1 MDNENGGVVETVV
14 KRRGLQV
21 IRAEV
26 GKQSRLVGKT
36 LAEIPNFRSTY
47 KAAIVSPSVGK
58 FQVGMV
64 VVLQA
69 AQDSPLLQC
78 PPANFY
84 DIKKSSSSNSL
95 SKMVRRFTN
104 STDNLLSLDTTT
116 TTTTP
121 SQKNEQK
128 PKTIIINDL
137 EQQLD
142 PAVLQKD
149 ATGTDSDSFFIGDMA
164 NDEEDVDSKQKQ
176 NAPSK
181 VVVEEKEEEI
191 ISQETTDIWKD
202 FKVLFPDEDTGG
214 IGREFL
220 TAMVITSNSNL
231 ASKSA
236 IQSGL
241 DKLPGVVLVSIDRTI
256 IQEDENQSN
265 SDVFSTTTAENHK
278 KVQAIA
284 PSEVLNEGD
293 VVWYAGSA
301 SATGDL
307 RKIPG
312 WKSYLN
318 EEVKKVSDKVH
329 DRRLVQAVIA
339 RKGPLVGKTVRDVR
353 FRTKYGAAV
362 ISINREGTR
371 IQDFPGNIPLQG
383 GDVLLL
389 EAGPTFLHNQEQ
401 NYHSSAFAL
410 LAEVRDSAPP
420 RLRLL
425 LPALGLT
432 IAMLAVYTA
441 NLSSLLVCGLI
452 AAGLMMLLGIISQQE
467 ARNAVNWE
475 VYVTIASAFGIGSA
489 LTNSGVA
496 KAVADA
502 LVKIGTGINMGDA
515 GLYGAV
521 YFATF
526 LISNVVTNNAAAA
539 LLFPIAMD
547 AAEKTNAD
555 LTKMSFSLML
565 GASASFMSPFG
576 YTTNLLIYGPGG
588 YKYVD
593 FLKIGTPLQIVLWIV
608 SIFLLSVNI
617 PWYINWIAMT
627 CLLIITSL
635 ILMSKSRKK
644 KSS

>member
-1 MDNENGGVVETVV
+1 MDNENGGVVETVI

-36 LAEIPNFRSTY
+36 LSEIPNFRSTY

-58 FQVGMV
+58 FQSGMV

-69 AQDSPLLQC
+69 AQDSPLLQR

-84 DIKKSSSSNSL
+84 DVKRTNSSNSL
-95 SKMVRRFTN
+95 SKMVRRLTN
-104 STDNLLSLDTTT
+104 STDNLLSLDITTT
-116 TTTTP
+116 GTVKK
-121 SQKNEQK
+121 SE
-128 PKTIIINDL
+128 PKTTIINDL
-137 EQQLD
+137 EQQLN
-142 PAVLQKD
+142 PAVVQKD
-149 ATGTDSDSFFIGDMA
+149 SADSSSFFIGDMV
-164 NDEEDVDSKQKQ
+164 NEEEDMNSQQ
-176 NAPSK
+176 QQHALP
-181 VVVEEKEEEI
+181 VVAVEENEGEN
-191 ISQETTDIWKD
+191 ISQDTMDVWKD
-202 FKVLFPDEDTGG
+202 FKVLFSDEDSGG
-214 IGREFL
+214 VGSEFL

-241 DKLPGVVLVSIDRTI
+241 DKLPGVVLVSIDRTV
-256 IQEDENQSN
+256 IQEEENQSN
-265 SDVFSTTTAENHK
+265 SEVFSTTTAENHK

-284 PSEVLNEGD
+284 PSEVLKEGD

-301 SATGDL
+301 SAIGDL

-389 EAGPTFLHNQEQ
+389 EAGPTFLHNQAQ
-401 NYHSSAFAL
+401 HHHSSAFAL

-432 IAMLAVYTA
+432 ITMLAVYTA
-441 NLSSLLVCGLI
+441 NLSSLLVSGLI
-452 AAGLMMLLGIISQQE
+452 AAGLMILLGIISQQE

-627 CLLIITSL
+627 CLLILTSL
-635 ILMSKSRKK
+635 ILISKSRKK
-644 KSS
+644 KLS